1 MFELFSMPFFVNS
14 LLSVVVMSVLTG
26 IIGSY
31 VVSRKLVFMSG
42 GISHASFG
50 GLGIAWFLGFNPMLG
65 AFVFGIFSALSIE
78 FISSRGKS
86 EKDTAIG
93 ILWSVGMAIGIL
105 FIFLTPGYQ
114 PNLMSYLFGNIL
126 VVPRSEIVF
135 GAVLTFGI
143 VILFVVFYKPI
154 LYVAFDREFA
164 LVRRMPV
171 KTVNYLMMVVVAL
184 AIIMTMKVAGIILAI
199 AMFTLPPVI
208 ASLFCTKLSRMMIA
222 SVIVG
227 VVGSVAGLFLS
238 FLFNTPTSATIV
250 FTLGV
255 IYLVVKGCCATIWR
269 YLKSNL
275 EYRRRNIS

>member
-1 MFELFSMPFFVNS
+1 MILDLFSMPFFVNA
-14 LLSVVVMSVLTG
+14 LLSVAVMSVLTG

-31 VVSRKLVFMSG
+31 IVSRKLVFMSG

-50 GLGIAWFLGFNPMLG
+50 GLGIAWFLGLNPMLG
-65 AFVFGIFSALSIE
+65 AFVFGVFSALSIE
-78 FISSRGKS
+78 FISSRGKN

-126 VVPRSEIVF
+126 VVPRSEIIF
-135 GAVLTFGI
+135 GAILTLGI
-143 VILFVVFYKPI
+143 AILFVVFYKPI

-199 AMFTLPPVI
+199 AMLTLPPVI
-208 ASLFCTKLSRMMIA
+208 ASLFCKKLSWMMIV
-222 SVIVG
+222 SVVVG
-227 VVGSVAGLFLS
+227 VAGSVAGLFLS
-238 FLFNTPTSATIV
+238 FLFDTPASATIV

-255 IYLVVKGCCATIWR
+255 IYLIVKG
-269 YLKSNL
+269 LKVL
-275 EYRRRNIS
+275 QIFKIEK